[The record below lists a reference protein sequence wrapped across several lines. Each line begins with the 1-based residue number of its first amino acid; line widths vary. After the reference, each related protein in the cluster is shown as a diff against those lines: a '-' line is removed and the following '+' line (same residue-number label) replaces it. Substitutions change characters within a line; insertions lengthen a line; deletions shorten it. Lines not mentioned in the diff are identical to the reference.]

1 MKKLSMLFATLA
13 AVCVLHA
20 ECDYYAQLSA
30 WAPGQIPCAPTAEI
44 SGLRLSLFYGDCQT
58 LNGLD
63 LGLSGRA
70 RQRMNG
76 LQINPIFSVDSTLAG
91 LGLGVVN
98 FVENEMYG
106 VQVGLW
112 NHANWGAG
120 LQAGLVNTAASF
132 AGLQVGA
139 FNWAD
144 DLDGLQLGLINVI
157 ADQTV
162 FVFPVLN
169 IGF

>member
-1 MKKLSMLFATLA
+1 
-13 AVCVLHA
+13 
-20 ECDYYAQLSA
+20 
-30 WAPGQIPCAPTAEI
+30 
-44 SGLRLSLFYGDCQT
+44 
-58 LNGLD
+58 
-63 LGLSGRA
+63 
-70 RQRMNG
+70 MNG

-120 LQAGLVNTAASF
+120 LQAGLVNTASSF

-162 FVFPVLN
+162 FVFPILN